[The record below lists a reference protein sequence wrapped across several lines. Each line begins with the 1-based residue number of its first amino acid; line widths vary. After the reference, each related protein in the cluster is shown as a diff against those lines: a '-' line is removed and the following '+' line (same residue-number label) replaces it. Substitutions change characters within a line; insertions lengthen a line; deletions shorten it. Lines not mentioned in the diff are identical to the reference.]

1 MSKELGVGKDGYQK
15 GGVNVKVASQNLK
28 LDPRAATEVDVNAK
42 NYIPTGDTNKVKG
55 TRRMLSTKKKTA
67 TWY

>member
-1 MSKELGVGKDGYQK
+1 MTRNLGYAPLGKSKTI
-15 GGVNVKVASQNLK
+15 KVPSQNVK

-42 NYIPTGDTNKVKG
+42 NYIPTGDKLKVKG
-55 TRRMLSTKKKTA
+55 TRRMLSTKNKTA

>member
-1 MSKELGVGKDGYQK
+1 MTRNLGYAPLGKTK
-15 GGVNVKVASQNLK
+15 TIKVPSQNMK

-42 NYIPTGDTNKVKG
+42 NYIPTGDKVKVKG
-55 TRRMLSTKKKTA
+55 TRRMLSTKSKTA

>member
-1 MSKELGVGKDGYQK
+1 MTRNLGYAPLGKSKTI
-15 GGVNVKVASQNLK
+15 KVPSQNMK

-42 NYIPTGDTNKVKG
+42 NYIPTGDKVEVKG
-55 TRRMLSTKKKTA
+55 TRRMLSTKNKTA

>member
-1 MSKELGVGKDGYQK
+1 MTRNLGYAPLGKSKTI
-15 GGVNVKVASQNLK
+15 KVPSQNMK

-42 NYIPTGDTNKVKG
+42 NYIPTGDKVEVKG
-55 TRRMLSTKKKTA
+55 TRRMLSTKSKTA

>member
-1 MSKELGVGKDGYQK
+1 MTRNLGYAPLGKTK
-15 GGVNVKVASQNLK
+15 TIKVPSQNLK

-42 NYIPTGDTNKVKG
+42 NYISTGDTNKVKG

>member
-1 MSKELGVGKDGYQK
+1 MTRNLGYAPLGKSKTI
-15 GGVNVKVASQNLK
+15 KVPSQNMK

-42 NYIPTGDTNKVKG
+42 NYIPTGDKVEVKG
-55 TRRMLSTKKKTA
+55 TRRMLSTKSKIA

>member
-1 MSKELGVGKDGYQK
+1 MTRNLGYAPLGKSKTI
-15 GGVNVKVASQNLK
+15 KVPSQNMK

-42 NYIPTGDTNKVKG
+42 NYIPTGDKVKVKG
-55 TRRMLSTKKKTA
+55 TRRMPSTKNKTA

>member
-1 MSKELGVGKDGYQK
+1 MTRNLGYAPLGKSKTI
-15 GGVNVKVASQNLK
+15 KVPSQNMK

-42 NYIPTGDTNKVKG
+42 NYIPTGNKVEVKG

>member
-1 MSKELGVGKDGYQK
+1 MTRNLGYAPLGKSKTI
-15 GGVNVKVASQNLK
+15 KVPSQNMK

-42 NYIPTGDTNKVKG
+42 NYIPTGDKVKVKG
-55 TRRMLSTKKKTA
+55 TRRMLSTKNKTA

>member
-1 MSKELGVGKDGYQK
+1 MTRNLGYAPLGKSKTI
-15 GGVNVKVASQNLK
+15 KVPSQNVK

-42 NYIPTGDTNKVKG
+42 NYIPTGDKVEVKG

>member
-1 MSKELGVGKDGYQK
+1 MTRNLGYAPLGKSKTI
-15 GGVNVKVASQNLK
+15 KVPSQNMK

-42 NYIPTGDTNKVKG
+42 NYIPTGDKVEVKG

>member
-1 MSKELGVGKDGYQK
+1 MTRNLGYAPLGKSKTIQVP
-15 GGVNVKVASQNLK
+15 SQNVK

>member
-1 MSKELGVGKDGYQK
+1 MTRNLGYAPLGKSKTI
-15 GGVNVKVASQNLK
+15 KVPSQNLK

>member
-1 MSKELGVGKDGYQK
+1 MTRNLGYAPLGKSKTI
-15 GGVNVKVASQNLK
+15 KVPSQNLK

-42 NYIPTGDTNKVKG
+42 NYIPTGDKVKVKG
-55 TRRMLSTKKKTA
+55 TRRMLSTKSKIA

>member
-15 GGVNVKVASQNLK
+15 GGVEIKVPSQNVK
-28 LDPRAATEVDVNAK
+28 LDSRAATEVDVNAK
-42 NYIPTGDTNKVKG
+42 NYIPTGDKVKVKG
-55 TRRMLSTKKKTA
+55 TRRMLSTKNKTA

>member
-15 GGVNVKVASQNLK
+15 GGVKIKVPSQNVK
-28 LDPRAATEVDVNAK
+28 LDSRAATEVDVNAK
-42 NYIPTGDTNKVKG
+42 NYIPTGDKVNVKG
-55 TRRMLSTKKKTA
+55 TRRMISTKNKTA

>member
-1 MSKELGVGKDGYQK
+1 MTRNLGYAPLGKSKTI
-15 GGVNVKVASQNLK
+15 KVPSQNMK

-42 NYIPTGDTNKVKG
+42 NYIPTGDKVKVKG
-55 TRRMLSTKKKTA
+55 TRRMLSTKSKIA

>member
-15 GGVNVKVASQNLK
+15 GGVKIKVPSQNVK
-28 LDPRAATEVDVNAK
+28 LDSRAATEVDVNAK
-42 NYIPTGDTNKVKG
+42 NYIPTGDKVKVKG
-55 TRRMLSTKKKTA
+55 TRRMLSTKNKIA

>member
-1 MSKELGVGKDGYQK
+1 MTRNLGYAPLGKTK
-15 GGVNVKVASQNLK
+15 TIKVPSQNLK

>member
-1 MSKELGVGKDGYQK
+1 MTRNLGYAPLGKSKTI
-15 GGVNVKVASQNLK
+15 KVPSQNVK

-42 NYIPTGDTNKVKG
+42 NYIPTGDKVKVKG
-55 TRRMLSTKKKTA
+55 TRRMLSTKNKTA

>member
-1 MSKELGVGKDGYQK
+1 MTRNLGYAPLGKSKTI
-15 GGVNVKVASQNLK
+15 KVASQNMK

-42 NYIPTGDTNKVKG
+42 NYIPTGDKVEVKG

>member
-15 GGVNVKVASQNLK
+15 GGVSIEVPSQNMK
-28 LDPRAATEVDVNAK
+28 LAPWAATEVDVNAK
-42 NYIPTGDTNKVKG
+42 NYIPTGDKVKVKG

>member
-1 MSKELGVGKDGYQK
+1 MTRNLGYAPLGKSKTI
-15 GGVNVKVASQNLK
+15 KVPSQNMK

-42 NYIPTGDTNKVKG
+42 NYIPTGDKVEVKG
-55 TRRMLSTKKKTA
+55 TRRTLSTKKKTA